1 MHREVPQGAFYA
13 FASCKALLGRTTP
26 AGGLN
31 SDEDVVNALLDEANV
46 ATVHGSAFGLEP
58 YVRIAYA
65 LGDAPLRAACG
76 AIHRFSQALA
86 D

>member
-1 MHREVPQGAFYA
+1 MQGPSGQDHA
-13 FASCKALLGRTTP
+13 
-26 AGGLN
+26 AGTKLN

-46 ATVHGSAFGLEP
+46 ATVHGSAFGLGP

-65 LGDAPLRAACG
+65 LGDAPLRAACE